1 VAHHPACLERCFQGT
16 FREVLGKT
24 MPTSFRRRCV
34 TRTQGSLLWLMLLGC
49 WNGCTDEHDDNAQLI
64 EGASVPPQAFESNSN
79 LEVLPLD
86 GATCGGT
93 REPGFELYRDADS
106 FRDAYLRA
114 RPGAAQVPS
123 VDFERYVVVGAFL
136 VLEASCGVKIELAG
150 ALNLEQQV
158 SVDVHITR
166 PAACGT
172 TDALAYPFAF
182 ARLNRLDKPYVN
194 VERADTK
201 PCP

>member
-1 VAHHPACLERCFQGT
+1 MTHVQGP
-16 FREVLGKT
+16 LL
-24 MPTSFRRRCV
+24 
-34 TRTQGSLLWLMLLGC
+34 SLLLLSFGSAC
-49 WNGCTDEHDDNAQLI
+49 ADESDDNAQVV
-64 EGASVPPQAFESNSN
+64 EGASVPPQAFESNTN
-79 LEVLPLD
+79 LEVLTLD
-86 GATCGGT
+86 SATCGGT
-93 REPGFELYRDADS
+93 PKPREPGFELYRDAES
-106 FRDAYLRA
+106 FRAAYLNA

-123 VDFERYVVVGAFL
+123 VDFDRYVVVGAFL
-136 VLEASCGVKIELAG
+136 GLEASCNVKIQLAG

-182 ARLNRLDKPYVN
+182 ARLNRLDKPYVA
-194 VERADTK
+194 VERPETK